1 MTKSERGDSVEKAGG
16 CAHRPRGKG
25 RGEGDSE
32 RLLGCGCLCVPAGGP
47 PKERRRRAG
56 LGYGIGRLAS
66 ARAVSQMRIVW
77 SAVRVGSY
85 RRSQKGTTRTRRE
98 KGEAFG
104 FDDGMGSRRS
114 LAGQSVS
121 EGGMGGGWGQGQG
134 PPLVF
139 PLRSAANRHS
149 NKTGNDAFSRGQ
161 GLTEGRGI
169 ASTDVLA
176 FIHIRPVLRCTT
188 ATMRAS
194 GRPRDCDS

>member
-1 MTKSERGDSVEKAGG
+1 MRLPVCASWRATKGEETASGPGVRDRATGFSESCFADADCMV
-16 CAHRPRGKG
+16 G
-25 RGEGDSE
+25 RQS
-32 RLLGCGCLCVPAGGP
+32 
-47 PKERRRRAG
+47 
-56 LGYGIGRLAS
+56 
-66 ARAVSQMRIVW
+66 
-77 SAVRVGSY
+77 RVY
-85 RRSQKGTTRTRRE
+85 RRSQKGTTPTGRE

-149 NKTGNDAFSRGQ
+149 NKTRNDAFSRGQ